1 MGAKR
6 KVFYWTLERVNDE
19 LDRKIHEV
27 YRITRDRAVATGS
40 SMRSAACDIAVGRV
54 AQAIKIRGYVG

>member
-6 KVFYWTLERVNDE
+6 QVFNWTLERVNDE
-19 LDRKIHEV
+19 LDRKIHEA
-27 YRITRDRAVATGS
+27 YRITRDRAFETGS
-40 SMRSAACDIAVGRV
+40 SMRSAAFDIAVGRV